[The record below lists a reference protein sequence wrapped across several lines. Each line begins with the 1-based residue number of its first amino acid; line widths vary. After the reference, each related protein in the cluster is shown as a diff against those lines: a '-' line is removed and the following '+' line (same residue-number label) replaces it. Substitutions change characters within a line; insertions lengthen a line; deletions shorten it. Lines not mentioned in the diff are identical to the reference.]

1 MSSLGDTGGT
11 SLNKWI
17 WLAIAGGVAMFGEE
31 IGEEHV
37 LQIPPLR
44 LDALKHIFVVV
55 AHAGLFMLMGSTL
68 AHAGEQLLNGF
79 FAANPSGCF
88 SGTGTLYEC
97 ADDQCMSRIYKDTGA
112 LTPTITYSD
121 AILAQSS
128 GVSSTGIVRES
139 GDITLH
145 YQSYGADYLKIVRP
159 AGQMLIT
166 TYLAKTDRHG
176 QITLPLIVNKKAE
189 DPSVK
194 SEALSRCLNYDDRLE
209 EIAAAGFPNEIPKI
223 ETLVAPGLPLE
234 FTYADPQATLKAG
247 PINIP
252 VYFSAP
258 KKDAYILEVVPLPFQ
273 NAEYPDLM
281 VLWTISPGLPV
292 PIQVLSYDQKLTAY
306 VDVSQS
312 AFTGD
317 RPSTDGPQ
325 DVAIGPFVNG
335 RESIYIGNSGQDN
348 RKATGALD
356 NLLAFN
362 EAGKLE
368 DFGHLLTQKRAWG
381 HGLSSGVVG
390 ANGEIGIYATKIHS
404 APNGP
409 TQYLQVTSE
418 GLVDRSTWVPRD
430 FRYSGLAAL
439 VDVNQDGLA
448 DLGTNSEKVSVL
460 FLNPGDGNFS
470 KGKKLAL
477 PKPSVPSAWSPV
489 SKAMERPR
497 VVSLTGIATELST
510 GNDLLMV
517 STPFYKGYSLQYLK
531 NDGAGKF
538 RDETATYLP
547 GAETVYVSK
556 SDMNYVWVESAW
568 AFEAQPGVPDIIVRS
583 ASGAEVP
590 SRVFLNRGGIFHEAL
605 SISGHDLLN
614 ATHIAGKPVLVV
626 SNTQTI
632 SFLTYP
638 SLKAAD

>member
-1 MSSLGDTGGT
+1 MVRF
-11 SLNKWI
+11 
-17 WLAIAGGVAMFGEE
+17 AHVAATAARVG
-31 IGEEHV
+31 
-37 LQIPPLR
+37 L
-44 LDALKHIFVVV
+44 FVV
-55 AHAGLFMLMGSTL
+55 FGSAS

-97 ADDQCMSRIYKDTGA
+97 SDGQCKSRAYKDTGA
-112 LTPTITYSD
+112 LSPTITYTQ
-121 AILAQSS
+121 AIPAQSG
-128 GVSSTGIVRES
+128 GVSSNGIVREV
-139 GDITLH
+139 GDITLR

-159 AGQMLIT
+159 AGQMLVT
-166 TYLAKTDRHG
+166 TYLAKADQQG
-176 QITLPLIVNKKAE
+176 QITLPLILDKHAE

-194 SEALSRCLNYDDRLE
+194 AEALSRCLNYDDHLE
-209 EIAAAGFPNEIPKI
+209 EIAAVGFPDEIPKI

-234 FTYADPQATLKAG
+234 FTYTDPQSTPNAG

-258 KKDAYILEVVPLPFQ
+258 KKDAYILEIVPLSYRD
-273 NAEYPDLM
+273 AEYPDLV
-281 VLWTISPGLPV
+281 VLWISPGLPV
-292 PIQVLSYDQKLTAY
+292 PIQVLSFDSHLGAY
-306 VDVSQS
+306 IDNSQN
-312 AFTGD
+312 AFAGD
-317 RPSTDGPQ
+317 RPSTEGPQ
-325 DVAIGPFVNG
+325 DVAVGPFVDG
-335 RESIYIGNSGQDN
+335 RPSIYIGNSGQDN

-368 DFGHLLTQKRAWG
+368 DFSHLLTQKRAWG
-381 HGLSSGVVG
+381 HGLSAGTVG
-390 ANGEIGIYATKIHS
+390 PNGEIGIYATKIHS

-409 TQYLQVTSE
+409 TQYLQVTSD
-418 GLVDRSTWVPRD
+418 GLVDRSSWVPRD

-448 DLGTNSEKVSVL
+448 DLGTNGEKASVL

-470 KGKKLAL
+470 RGKKLAL

-531 NDGAGKF
+531 NDGTGKF
-538 RDETATYLP
+538 EDQTSTYLP
-547 GAETVYVSK
+547 GAETTYVSK
-556 SDMNYVWVESAW
+556 SDMNFVWLKRAW
-568 AFEAQPGVPDIIVRS
+568 AFEAEPGVPDILVRS
-583 ASGAEVP
+583 ASGAEV
-590 SRVFLNRGGIFHEAL
+590 SSCVFLNRNGIFHEAL

-614 ATHIAGKPVLVV
+614 ATHIAGKPVLIL
-626 SNTQTI
+626 SNSQSI
-632 SFLTYP
+632 SFLAYP
-638 SLKAAD
+638 SLKPED